1 MTDFRSGFFAIIGRP
16 NVGKSTLLNKLVG
29 QKIAIMSDKPQTT
42 RNKIQG
48 VYTDPDCQIIF
59 MDTPGIHIPKH
70 KLGEYMVQVARNS
83 LAEVDGV
90 LYVYDASQEFGG
102 GEEFILQLLGEV
114 ETPVFLIINKI
125 DLIPKDNL
133 LPMIQ
138 AMSQRFS
145 FKEII
150 PVSAVTGENLDR
162 MLETLKEYL
171 PEGPQYY
178 PEGMIT
184 DQPEQFVM
192 AEIIREKVLH
202 LTREEIPH
210 AVAVQIQDLI
220 QRSEN
225 TVYVGAVIYLER
237 DSQKGIVI
245 GKGGRML
252 KEIRQRSR
260 TEIEKLLGSKIF
272 LDLRVK
278 VKPDWRRRE
287 GELRALGYDPRKD

>member
-1 MTDFRSGFFAIIGRP
+1 M
-16 NVGKSTLLNKLVG
+16 
-29 QKIAIMSDKPQTT
+29 
-42 RNKIQG
+42 
-48 VYTDPDCQIIF
+48 
-59 MDTPGIHIPKH
+59 
-70 KLGEYMVQVARNS
+70 
-83 LAEVDGV
+83 
-90 LYVYDASQEFGG
+90 
-102 GEEFILQLLGEV
+102 
-114 ETPVFLIINKI
+114 FLIINKI

-245 GKGGRML
+245 GKGG
-252 KEIRQRSR
+252 
-260 TEIEKLLGSKIF
+260 GC
-272 LDLRVK
+272 
-278 VKPDWRRRE
+278 
-287 GELRALGYDPRKD
+287 